1 VTVFR
6 RRTDVDNVHANA
18 RSLEHRAME
27 VPFPLSSW
35 ESFYVIVG
43 SSGAALTGLQFVV
56 VTLVA
61 DSAMNTST
69 GEIDAFAT
77 PTVVHFCVVLFI
89 AAALSAPWPSMF
101 GPDLLLA
108 GCGLYGIG
116 YTATVVRRARATP
129 YRPVAEDWIWHV
141 LLPAIAYGSLIASA
155 AILSRHMEVSLFMA
169 AGVSVLLLF
178 IGIHN
183 AWDTVTYVATM
194 SRTRENQAEGQGA
207 QLPPPVPPTEPS

>member
-1 VTVFR
+1 MNTV
-6 RRTDVDNVHANA
+6 
-18 RSLEHRAME
+18 AME
-27 VPFPLSSW
+27 VGSPLSAW

-61 DSAMNTST
+61 DSALNTST
-69 GEIDAFAT
+69 RELDAFAT
-77 PTVVHFCVVLFI
+77 PTVVHFCVVLLI

-116 YTATVVRRARATP
+116 YVATVVRRARVTQ
-129 YRPVAEDWIWHV
+129 YQPVAEDWLWHV
-141 LLPAIAYGSLIASA
+141 ILPAVAYASLVVSA
-155 AILSRHMEVSLFMA
+155 AILARHTEVALFIA

-194 SRTRENQAEGQGA
+194 RASKPGEQ
-207 QLPPPVPPTEPS
+207 PTEPAPTQSPPPPKPS